1 MAFGVRRLLGVLSA
15 AVLLTAVAGSVYA
28 TLLRPAT
35 GQESPGSRASCATPA
50 GPIDFWQDQAA
61 NLAAGNAIGRFP
73 DELFRQPGYAEI
85 QVVPCGIE
93 INVVGKPTAVE
104 LAIARDAPQY
114 QGRDIPV
121 RFRSVRYSERDLKA
135 TMRMIEADAADWSK
149 RGIQLSFVGINAH
162 DRVEISLAHYKPVYR
177 TVLRLRYGDRI
188 VVHPQDLQFWNQ

>member
-1 MAFGVRRLLGVLSA
+1 MTFRVRRTVGVLAA
-15 AVLLTAVAGSVYA
+15 AVLLVAVTGGVAATVLHSMTASPAG
-28 TLLRPAT
+28 
-35 GQESPGSRASCATPA
+35 CATPA
-50 GPIDFWQDQAA
+50 ASIDFSQDQAA

-93 INVVGKPTAVE
+93 IDVVGKPTAVE

-121 RFRSVRYSERDLKA
+121 RFRSVRYSEKDLKA
-135 TMRMIEADAADWSK
+135 TMRMIDADAAGWSK

-162 DRVEISLAHYKPVYR
+162 DRVEISVAHYRAAYR
-177 TVLRLRYGDRI
+177 TALRLRYGDRI
-188 VVHPQDLQFWNQ
+188 VVDSHDVQFVNQ